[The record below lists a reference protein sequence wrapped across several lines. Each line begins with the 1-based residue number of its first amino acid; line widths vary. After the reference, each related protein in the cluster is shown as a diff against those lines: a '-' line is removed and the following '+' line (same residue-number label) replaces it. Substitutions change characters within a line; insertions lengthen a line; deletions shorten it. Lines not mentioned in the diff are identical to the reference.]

1 MYINIVEKLS
11 KSENHRAQ
19 SIEDLWIEKMW
30 TQETWTR
37 KNYMKN
43 MDEKK

>member
-11 KSENHRAQ
+11 KSESHRAQ
-19 SIEDLWIEKMW
+19 SIEDLWTEKMW
-30 TQETWTR
+30 TQETCTR

-43 MDEKK
+43 VDKKK